1 MSYNKQNKKT
11 KPRATKTFNKT
22 SEDQRVYVASG
33 NFTCWVNVPQNGVLE
48 KEDDFLVEGATRAFE
63 ILFNNKNYKDGIDFC
78 LTAINYETVTG
89 IDVVTENIEKDDVVF
104 SDFIQLTFE
113 DDRDNEEAWK
123 FLHVK
128 GILDNAGLGTRKFQK
143 DSEEGLT
150 SEDDMV

>member
-1 MSYNKQNKKT
+1 MSYKNKPTKKLKQQT
-11 KPRATKTFNKT
+11 PINHKTESQKI
-22 SEDQRVYVASG
+22 YVASG

-63 ILFNNKNYKDGIDFC
+63 ILFNDKNCKEGIDFC
-78 LTAINYETVTG
+78 LTAINYETVSG
-89 IDVVTENIEKDDVVF
+89 IDVVTENIDKEDVMF
-104 SDFIQLTFE
+104 ADFVQLAFE

-123 FLHVK
+123 FLSVK